1 MLFAPMPCPIQVER
15 RRAAFGY
22 LGAMLLVLGFSAA
35 RASTQSL
42 GPDSTLEPGPSAAQ
56 ATQSVALSGSTA
68 KAPILAPAHS
78 RSKKEI
84 DSKGQPSDKAL
95 LKVWAKLEAQQQ
107 HDLVEW
113 YRLEMSLRTNFQL
126 TLMRF
131 ILSQNKIDPG
141 MFEERS
147 ELPYFDP
154 VLHAPGQP
162 IPRKRLEDG
171 DKELLRLQ
179 ERYFKPVPERRL
191 RPQYYYD
198 WPSGEVMREAGERNV
213 EREFHNAL
221 QGFPPDLDLAEALVE
236 QMLDDGSEREA
247 LAAFGHAYTDR
258 NGSVFTGITLY
269 DAWSSGEDFE
279 TPDVDTLGIVHT
291 VLDEWKKWKAPVLSS
306 SKQRKLASQIEDI
319 FVPAHNHRSLRTA
332 LARVYLTGNPVLR
345 DGYAANLDRFHAL
358 WELHSSTPEELY
370 KDLPASNKWEKFLK
384 DWVNRCKRDKKL
396 FSAGGN
402 RRWRLEEDARTAR
415 STMVWVMREYG
426 LID

>member
-1 MLFAPMPCPIQVER
+1 MLLALGLASP
-15 RRAAFGY
+15 RAATQVHGPGSAPETSPYAAAATLTFAHA
-22 LGAMLLVLGFSAA
+22 GAVAA
-35 RASTQSL
+35 GPIRAGTPSQSEQ
-42 GPDSTLEPGPSAAQ
+42 G
-56 ATQSVALSGSTA
+56 
-68 KAPILAPAHS
+68 
-78 RSKKEI
+78 I
-84 DSKGQPSDKAL
+84 DSKGQPSDKVL
-95 LKVWAKLEAQQQ
+95 LRVWEKLEAQQQ
-107 HDLVEW
+107 HDLVDW
-113 YRLEMSLRTNFQL
+113 YRLEMSLRTSFQL

-141 MFEERS
+141 LFEVRGP
-147 ELPYFDP
+147 LPYFDP
-154 VLHAPGQP
+154 LLHAPGQP
-162 IPRKRLEDG
+162 IPRKRLEEG
-171 DKELLRLQ
+171 DKELERLR
-179 ERYFKPVPERRL
+179 ERYFDPVPERRL
-191 RPQYYYD
+191 RPHYYYD
-198 WPSGEVMREAGERNV
+198 WPSGKVMQEAGERDV

-236 QMLDDGSEREA
+236 QMLDDGSERKA

-258 NGSVFTGITLY
+258 NGNVFTGITLY
-269 DAWSSGEDFE
+269 DAWSSGKDFE

-291 VLDEWKKWKAPVLSS
+291 VLDEWKKWEAPVLSI
-306 SKQRKLASQIEDI
+306 SKQRKLATQIEEI

-332 LARVYLTGNPVLR
+332 LARVYLIGNPVLR

-358 WELHSSTPEELY
+358 WELHSSTPAELY

-396 FSAGGN
+396 FTAGGN